1 MSTASPRSRWRGR
14 SPTSW
19 KAREDAAE
27 KKAGKGRSKSRQV
40 AEEPADYRAMGP
52 AEIAGKLKALEQK
65 MYQHAKDLEFEA
77 AAQIRDQIQKLKAA
91 SLA

>member
-1 MSTASPRSRWRGR
+1 
-14 SPTSW
+14 
-19 KAREDAAE
+19 
-27 KKAGKGRSKSRQV
+27 
-40 AEEPADYRAMGP
+40 MGP

-77 AAQIRDQIQKLKAA
+77 AAQIRDQILKLKAA